1 MIFFY
6 ININSSEHKDYILT
20 MLFIKYL
27 SDLQKDR
34 LKELKEKYGNNERR
48 IKRALEREKII
59 IGEDTTFEYLYKHKE
74 VSNLGEI
81 INKVLE
87 KIEEDNREKAIKL
100 ALIHNLALRAKWFK
114 WCLIF
119 KVSNLKKANIERTI

>member
-1 MIFFY
+1 
-6 ININSSEHKDYILT
+6 

-100 ALIHNLALRAKWFK
+100 V
-114 WCLIF
+114 LIF